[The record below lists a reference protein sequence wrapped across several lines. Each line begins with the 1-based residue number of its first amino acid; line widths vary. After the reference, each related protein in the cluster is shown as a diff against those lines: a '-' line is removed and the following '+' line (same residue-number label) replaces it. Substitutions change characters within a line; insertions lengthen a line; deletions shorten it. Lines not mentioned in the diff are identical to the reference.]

1 MFPAGA
7 EKNKNWLQMLLDM
20 IFQIEEGE
28 QIDQV
33 DFLKAVQLARTLARE
48 GRLIKVEK
56 HYKVGTN
63 VKSLKQALQVG
74 PAVVLMDGENWFF
87 RFYRGGIIQPSDCKK
102 NVNHA
107 VLAVGYD
114 REYNKKTGL
123 WEEYFIIKNSWGKSW
138 GEKGYARI
146 SATEENNRGGTC
158 GLFKESGVTA
168 QIMDATPNSLK
179 EESFAKAQ
187 SAEHEEFYFPD
198 QI

>member
-87 RFYRGGIIQPSDCKK
+87 RFYRGGIIRPSDCKK
-102 NVNHA
+102 KVNHA

-146 SATEENNRGGTC
+146 SAT
-158 GLFKESGVTA
+158 
-168 QIMDATPNSLK
+168 
-179 EESFAKAQ
+179 
-187 SAEHEEFYFPD
+187 
-198 QI
+198 